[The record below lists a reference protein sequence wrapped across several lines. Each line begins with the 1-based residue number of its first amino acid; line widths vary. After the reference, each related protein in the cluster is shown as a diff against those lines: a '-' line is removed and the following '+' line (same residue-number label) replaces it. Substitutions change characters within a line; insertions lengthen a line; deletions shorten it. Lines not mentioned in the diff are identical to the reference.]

1 MAFNRTRY
9 NERTGK
15 ESFAISATNKSYR
28 LSLQEKYDLYEERIM
43 VLARFFHWDNE
54 KIQQSLSLPIF
65 DDSARAKILSQ
76 KVEERLSKLEQVM
89 HEQEMNSQQSIE
101 EIRKQKPNAV
111 VFQIVNKAN
120 IGSTYSIDGGSKLL
134 DGLIFRTSE
143 ISESPYKTKENVQ
156 FILNEYRKKEEDELK
171 EQKKEEKKK
180 EKENSQEVAS
190 STLQSKMKM

>member
-1 MAFNRTRY
+1 MAFNRTKY

-15 ESFAISATNKSYR
+15 ESFAVSATNRSYR
-28 LSLQEKYDLYEERIM
+28 LSLQEKYDIYEERIM

-65 DDSARAKILSQ
+65 DDSPRAKILSQ
-76 KVEERLSKLEQVM
+76 KVEERLSKLEKVM

-143 ISESPYKTKENVQ
+143 IEESPFKTRENVK
-156 FILNEYRKKEEDELK
+156 FILNKYKEKEEDELK
-171 EQKKEEKKK
+171 EQKKEERKR
-180 EKENSQEVAS
+180 EKEAIAES
-190 STLQSKMKM
+190 SLQQTKMKI

>member
-1 MAFNRTRY
+1 MAFNRTKY

-15 ESFAISATNKSYR
+15 ESFAVSATNRSYR
-28 LSLQEKYDLYEERIM
+28 LSLQEKYDIYEERIM

-65 DDSARAKILSQ
+65 DDSPRAKILSQ
-76 KVEERLSKLEQVM
+76 KVEERLSKLEKVM

-143 ISESPYKTKENVQ
+143 IEESPFKTRENVK
-156 FILNEYRKKEEDELK
+156 FILNKYKEREEDELK
-171 EQKKEEKKK
+171 EQKKEERKR
-180 EKENSQEVAS
+180 EKEAMAES
-190 STLQSKMKM
+190 SLQQTKMKI

>member
-1 MAFNRTRY
+1 MAFNRTKY

-15 ESFAISATNKSYR
+15 ESFAVSATNRSYR
-28 LSLQEKYDLYEERIM
+28 LSLQEKYDIYEERIM

-65 DDSARAKILSQ
+65 DDSPRAKILSQ
-76 KVEERLSKLEQVM
+76 KVEERLSKLEKVM

-143 ISESPYKTKENVQ
+143 IEESPFKTRENVK
-156 FILNEYRKKEEDELK
+156 FILNKYKEREEDELK
-171 EQKKEEKKK
+171 EQKKEERKR
-180 EKENSQEVAS
+180 EKEAIAES
-190 STLQSKMKM
+190 SLQQTKMKI